1 MNSKL
6 FRYSEFLNESKVEM
20 LLEANITYSI
30 LFNKVLDQ
38 IDSPIAK
45 KLLELSGKE
54 VDVNTNFIE
63 VNREKDDVVFFRP
76 DDKVA
81 KSAMV
86 PHPGACYDMISKN
99 LFKDE
104 YRIPKTDQSGEIV
117 KQYTREEIESISM
130 GNFSFLYDN
139 GGYLVVFMWRDEK
152 GVGKC
157 IYDYRSLAFG
167 PETVKKAEVGV
178 GRLVRAILKKA
189 DIQFK
194 DSEVEDFVY
203 KYRTEVAKL
212 GDVFT
217 RFQILKGEDIRKY
230 YHFEKY
236 ENDKGT
242 LGSSCMRYA
251 RCQSY
256 LDIYVN
262 NPEQCNLVVLMSD
275 DKDDSI
281 CGRAILWT
289 DKDGKRIMD
298 RIYTNRTQ
306 DEQLFKEFAKREGFY
321 CKRNQN
327 MSEYEPF
334 ISPETGEEENIKTKI
349 ELSVKSYDQYPYM
362 DSFKYFYEG
371 HGVHTSYLTNTTDFR
386 YDFEL
391 TDTDGE
397 HSDSGCDCCGGEEV
411 VECPECYGNGT
422 LRCDNCDGDGTLECG
437 TCGGEHEMDCP
448 DCDGS
453 GEDGEGAECTGCSG
467 TGTHTCDECGGE
479 EIDCGEC
486 NGGRVDCY
494 ECDGD
499 GSVNCPECQ

>member
-6 FRYSEFLNESKVEM
+6 FRYSDFLNESKIEM

-45 KLLELSGKE
+45 ALLDLSGKE
-54 VDVNTNFIE
+54 VNVNTNFIE
-63 VNREKDDVVFFRP
+63 VNREKDDVVFFKP

-86 PHPGACYDMISKN
+86 PHPGACYDAFSKN

-104 YRIPKTDQSGEIV
+104 FRIPKTDQTGEII
-117 KQYTREEIESISM
+117 KEYTREEVESLSA
-130 GNFSFLYDN
+130 GNFSWLYEN
-139 GGYLVVFMWRDEK
+139 GGHLVVFMWRDEK

-157 IYDYRSLAFG
+157 VYDYRTLTFG

-203 KYRTEVAKL
+203 KYRSEVAKL
-212 GDVFT
+212 GDVFS

-230 YHFEKY
+230 YHHKKY
-236 ENDKGT
+236 ENEKGT
-242 LGSSCMRYA
+242 LGSSCMRYD
-251 RCQSY
+251 RCQRY
-256 LDIYVN
+256 LDIYVK

-275 DKDDSI
+275 EKDDSI

-289 DKDGKRIMD
+289 DVKSSKIGPLTDGKRIMD

-306 DEQLFKEFAKREGFY
+306 DEQLFKDFAKKEGFY
-321 CKRNQN
+321 HKRNQN
-327 MSEYEPF
+327 MSEDEPF
-334 ISPETGEEENIKTKI
+334 ISPETGEEVSLHAKVV
-349 ELSVKSYDQYPYM
+349 LSVERYDYYPYM

-371 HGVHTSYLTNTTDFR
+371 HTSSGRQSYLTNSTRFG

-391 TDTDGE
+391 TDTDGG
-397 HSDSGCDCCGGEEV
+397 HSESGCDCCGGETT
-411 VECPECYGNGT
+411 VECY
-422 LRCDNCDGDGTLECG
+422 
-437 TCGGEHEMDCP
+437 
-448 DCDGS
+448 
-453 GEDGEGAECTGCSG
+453 
-467 TGTHTCDECGGE
+467 
-479 EIDCGEC
+479 EC
-486 NGGRVDCY
+486 NGRGSFRCQNCDDGVI
-494 ECDGD
+494 ECDTCGTSLD
-499 GSVNCPECQ
+499 PDSRGFTCKACEEAFEPELKCDTCGRPFRPNLSNDDCDRCESSGLVE

>member
-6 FRYSEFLNESKVEM
+6 FRYSEFLKESKIEL
-20 LLEANITYSI
+20 LLEANITYST

-45 KLLELSGKE
+45 ALLDLSGKE

-86 PHPGACYDMISKN
+86 PHPGAVYDVFSKN

-104 YRIPKTDQSGEIV
+104 YRIPKTDQTGEII
-117 KQYTREEIESISM
+117 KEYTREEIESMSA
-130 GNFSFLYDN
+130 GNFSWLYDN
-139 GGYLVVFMWRDEK
+139 GGHLVVFMWRDEK

-157 IYDYRSLAFG
+157 VYDNRTLAFG

-203 KYRTEVAKL
+203 KYRAEVAKL
-212 GDVFT
+212 GDVFS

-230 YHFEKY
+230 YHHDKY
-236 ENDKGT
+236 ENEKGT
-242 LGSSCMRYA
+242 LGSSCMRYN
-251 RCQSY
+251 RCQEY
-256 LDIYVN
+256 LDIYVK
-262 NPEQCNLVVLMSD
+262 NPEQCSLVVLMSD
-275 DKDDSI
+275 DKDDAI

-289 DKDGKRIMD
+289 DVEGRRIMD

-306 DEQLFKEFAKREGFY
+306 DEQLFKDFAKKEGFY
-321 CKRNQN
+321 HKRNQN
-327 MSEYEPF
+327 MSEDEPF
-334 ISPETGEEENIKTKI
+334 ISPETGKEEAVKTKI
-349 ELSVKSYDQYPYM
+349 ELSVNRYDYYPYM
-362 DSFKYFYEG
+362 DSFKYFYDG
-371 HGVHTSYLTNTTDFR
+371 NPSYLTNSSNSR

-391 TDTDGE
+391 TDTDGG
-397 HSDSGCDCCGGEEV
+397 HSESGCDCCGGEGN
-411 VECPECYGNGT
+411 VECWECDGRGSF
-422 LRCDNCDGDGTLECG
+422 RCHNCDGGTIECG
-437 TCGGEHEMDCP
+437 ACGGAHEMDCP
-448 DCDGS
+448 FCDGS
-453 GEDGEGAECTGCSG
+453 GEDGEGAECSGCSG
-467 TGTHTCDECGGE
+467 TGTHTCEECGGE
-479 EIDCGEC
+479 DIECGDCGGEGRMEC
-486 NGGRVDCY
+486 EECGGNGSLD
-494 ECDGD
+494 
-499 GSVNCPECQ
+499 CPECS

>member
-1 MNSKL
+1 
-6 FRYSEFLNESKVEM
+6 
-20 LLEANITYSI
+20 
-30 LFNKVLDQ
+30 
-38 IDSPIAK
+38 
-45 KLLELSGKE
+45 
-54 VDVNTNFIE
+54 
-63 VNREKDDVVFFRP
+63 
-76 DDKVA
+76 
-81 KSAMV
+81 
-86 PHPGACYDMISKN
+86 
-99 LFKDE
+99 
-104 YRIPKTDQSGEIV
+104 
-117 KQYTREEIESISM
+117 
-130 GNFSFLYDN
+130 
-139 GGYLVVFMWRDEK
+139 
-152 GVGKC
+152 
-157 IYDYRSLAFG
+157 
-167 PETVKKAEVGV
+167 
-178 GRLVRAILKKA
+178 
-189 DIQFK
+189 
-194 DSEVEDFVY
+194 
-203 KYRTEVAKL
+203 
-212 GDVFT
+212 
-217 RFQILKGEDIRKY
+217 
-230 YHFEKY
+230 
-236 ENDKGT
+236 
-242 LGSSCMRYA
+242 MRYA

-306 DEQLFKEFAKREGFY
+306 DEQLFKEFAKKEGFH

-334 ISPETGEEENIKTKI
+334 ISPETGEEEIIKTKI
-349 ELSVKSYDQYPYM
+349 ELSVKSYSYYPYM

-371 HGVHTSYLTNTTDFR
+371 HGDQPSYLTNSTDFR
-386 YDFEL
+386 YDIEL
-391 TDTDGE
+391 TDTDGGN
-397 HSDSGCDCCGGEEV
+397 SDSECDCCGGEGN
-411 VECPECYGNGT
+411 VECPECYGNGN

-499 GSVNCPECQ
+499 GNLSCPECG